1 MPIMDHFS
9 VAVFPWGRKPPTM
22 TEVVEAAQ
30 YAEKLGFYSVNV
42 PLMNAIP
49 DAGPFARFGNKSIL
63 DARVLLPAIIAATSK
78 IRIAVDSIP
87 LPYLPPFDW
96 AKYFASLDVISNG
109 RVIVGMCLGMV
120 DEAFHAVGADRRK
133 RGAIADEQLEIIT
146 RLWTEDEV
154 TYDGQFYKLN
164 GVSMEPKPIQKPYP
178 PIWWGGRSVSI
189 PRAARYCE
197 YINPPWPTF
206 DELSDVYLPRLGEA
220 PIGKWGQRA
229 KVSAWI
235 YSTVTEG
242 REMSDS
248 QIEEYFS
255 GLMDLEYAVDT
266 TSVTVAG
273 SPEQSAERIS
283 NYLDAGLDHFV
294 FDFVRH
300 GVEPHDTLMRQ
311 MDLMANKVAPLL

>member
-1 MPIMDHFS
+1 M
-9 VAVFPWGRKPPTM
+9 
-22 TEVVEAAQ
+22 
-30 YAEKLGFYSVNV
+30 
-42 PLMNAIP
+42 
-49 DAGPFARFGNKSIL
+49 
-63 DARVLLPAIIAATSK
+63 
-78 IRIAVDSIP
+78 
-87 LPYLPPFDW
+87 
-96 AKYFASLDVISNG
+96 
-109 RVIVGMCLGMV
+109 
-120 DEAFHAVGADRRK
+120 
-133 RGAIADEQLEIIT
+133 
-146 RLWTEDEV
+146 
-154 TYDGQFYKLN
+154 
-164 GVSMEPKPIQKPYP
+164 
-178 PIWWGGRSVSI
+178 SI

-206 DELSDVYLPRLGEA
+206 DELNDVYLPRLGEA

-300 GVEPHDTLMRQ
+300 GVESHETLMRQ
-311 MDLMANKVAPLL
+311 MDRMANKVAPLL